1 MTVRFV
7 DTSLLVRAYLIDE
20 LGHDRAHELVFA
32 STDPVVASELAPLEL
47 EAALGRAERAGR
59 LSAAAA
65 DSLRAQAIRDLG
77 GLGPVL
83 VLRTQMGA
91 LVTRARELLRSHP
104 LRSLDALHLACA
116 DTDARRLA
124 AGDPIA
130 FLTADEDQRRAAAAL
145 GLATDLI

>member
-47 EAALGRAERAGR
+47 EAALGADGPGGAGG
-59 LSAAAA
+59 AAA